1 MEEIDI
7 AGIKESLIEEQK
19 LETQLKKHPNES
31 DTLLPLLNRL
41 YRARMNLE
49 RANWGCSVDR
59 DRFALLKSSLLEE
72 AHLEELL
79 DKGKGIGGNGLNQ
92 DGDSDSDIAKL
103 LKIAKDKS
111 QIYTTEVEA
120 NIDPTVACPLLPKG
134 ETPASIADYIRT
146 KTRDYIERKKSTL
159 GPNLDSNMVAKKV
172 EKKKKVDGGREERK
186 KMVRYIMGSTK

>member
-41 YRARMNLE
+41 YKARMNLE
-49 RANWGCSVDR
+49 RASWGCSVDR
-59 DRFALLKSSLLEE
+59 NRFALLKSSLLEE

-79 DKGKGIGGNGLNQ
+79 DKGGNGQNQ
-92 DGDSDSDIAKL
+92 DFDDIAKL

-120 NIDPTVACPLLPKG
+120 NLDPTVACPLLPEG
-134 ETPASIADYIRT
+134 ETPSSIADYIRT
-146 KTRDYIERKKSTL
+146 KTKDYLERKKSK
-159 GPNLDSNMVAKKV
+159 LDSNLNSNIA
-172 EKKKKVDGGREERK
+172 EKKEEKGIGAKGKEERRK
-186 KMVRYIMGSTK
+186 LVRYIMSSTK

>member
-7 AGIKESLIEEQK
+7 AGIKESLLEEQK

-41 YRARMNLE
+41 YKARVNLE

-72 AHLEELL
+72 AHLEGLL
-79 DKGKGIGGNGLNQ
+79 DKGKGGNGLDQ
-92 DGDSDSDIAKL
+92 DDDIAKL

-120 NIDPTVACPLLPKG
+120 NLDPTIACPLLPKG

-159 GPNLDSNMVAKKV
+159 DSNTNSNIAAKEV
-172 EKKKKVDGGREERK
+172 ERGREERK
-186 KMVRYIMGSTK
+186 KMVRYIMSSTK